1 MSEGGDLCF
10 GRSCSR
16 GILFTAW
23 PFKMDLGQRLAFSL
37 SRELLFN
44 KFSMLV
50 TWPPGQG
57 AWAGHSQPSAPP
69 PRGGTA
75 VCLQTHRRCPT
86 AGARRGRRRA
96 VRPLGGGAAW
106 TARPGGQ
113 AGCGVRAEGARP
125 AAVGALCPTDRLCQ
139 TGSLALCTWGAW
151 GRPGG
156 RSWLRG
162 EAEPGL
168 EGRPP
173 RGPRGREPTGPSQQR
188 AMAFVLRATVS
199 PPPMSAPRN
208 VGGA

>member
-1 MSEGGDLCF
+1 MLHAGDVAARTGGL
-10 GRSCSR
+10 GRPLSALSTPSPGRHRCVSADAQALPHSR
-16 GILFTAW
+16 R
-23 PFKMDLGQRLAFSL
+23 P
-37 SRELLFN
+37 
-44 KFSMLV
+44 
-50 TWPPGQG
+50 
-57 AWAGHSQPSAPP
+57 
-69 PRGGTA
+69 
-75 VCLQTHRRCPT
+75 
-86 AGARRGRRRA
+86 AGAAGRRS

-162 EAEPGL
+162 EAELGL

-173 RGPRGREPTGPSQQR
+173 RGPRGREPAGPSQQR

>member
-1 MSEGGDLCF
+1 MLHAGDVAATTGG
-10 GRSCSR
+10 
-16 GILFTAW
+16 
-23 PFKMDLGQRLAFSL
+23 LG
-37 SRELLFN
+37 
-44 KFSMLV
+44 
-50 TWPPGQG
+50 
-57 AWAGHSQPSAPP
+57 
-69 PRGGTA
+69 
-75 VCLQTHRRCPT
+75 
-86 AGARRGRRRA
+86 
-96 VRPLGGGAAW
+96 RPLSALSTPSPGRHRCVSADAQ
-106 TARPGGQ
+106 ALPHSRRPAPRCQASWRWSSMDSSTGGQ
-113 AGCGVRAEGARP
+113 AGCGARAEGARP

-208 VGGA
+208 VGRA

>member
-44 KFSMLV
+44 KCSMLV

-86 AGARRGRRRA
+86 AGARRGRRGAVLLGLLEVEQHGQLDRGGRPAVGCERREQGRRPWEPFVPQTVCVRRA
-96 VRPLGGGAAW
+96 HSPSAHGGPGGGPGVVPGSEEKQSQAW
-106 TARPGGQ
+106 KG
-113 AGCGVRAEGARP
+113 
-125 AAVGALCPTDRLCQ
+125 
-139 TGSLALCTWGAW
+139 
-151 GRPGG
+151 GRPEDPGDG
-156 RSWLRG
+156 SPQARASS
-162 EAEPGL
+162 EPW
-168 EGRPP
+168 
-173 RGPRGREPTGPSQQR
+173 PSCCVPLCHR
-188 AMAFVLRATVS
+188 LPCPHPGM
-199 PPPMSAPRN
+199 
-208 VGGA
+208 